1 MATLKELHQGDK
13 VWRGC
18 CNNGIYN
25 GNFKKLTR
33 EQICDAEDVKEV
45 YDADNYKSLT
55 VPGQSKSISELME
68 RYEKGRPTPE
78 L

>member
-1 MATLKELHQGDK
+1 MATLKELRQGNNR
-13 VWRGC
+13 WIGTCNRGNTLTKKQTGAATDC
-18 CNNGIYN
+18 KNYN
-25 GNFKKLTR
+25 
-33 EQICDAEDVKEV
+33 AED
-45 YDADNYKSLT
+45 YKSLT